1 MSIEKRVF
9 NKLFKDSKTE
19 LATQKI
25 ELGLIDDIKSEMK
38 QANAGAIS
46 AIDLAF
52 KAIPLAEKSLKLNKN
67 LLKKIGSTKKS
78 AIELGA
84 TDILKVLQKQETQI
98 KSNIKEVEKLIKGL
112 NSI

>member
-1 MSIEKRVF
+1 MSNLKSIG
-9 NKLFKDSKTE
+9 NKLFKQSTE
-19 LATQKI
+19 LKSQDV

-67 LLKKIGSTKKS
+67 LFKKIQITKKS

-84 TDILKVLQKQETQI
+84 SDILKVLQKQETQI
-98 KSNIKEVEKLIKGL
+98 NSNIKEVEKLIKGL